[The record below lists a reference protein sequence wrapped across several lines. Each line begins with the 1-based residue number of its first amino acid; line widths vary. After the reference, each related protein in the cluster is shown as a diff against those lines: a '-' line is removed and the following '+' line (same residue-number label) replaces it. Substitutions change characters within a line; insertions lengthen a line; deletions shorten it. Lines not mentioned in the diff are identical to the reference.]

1 MKYKPSLL
9 LLYFLIKTMNAQEV
23 YCDSEQYCSNCTY
36 CGFNDDNYCSCNFYN
51 NYCLE
56 DDSTKKYFSEF
67 IKKYDGCISSNGDKE
82 YICGSS
88 SIILGSGESKTINFQ
103 STNSSNFLCYY
114 NVQKSENNDNRM
126 GYSVSINGNSYPEF
140 KLFLILYYSNKPT
153 KTVYLTESTVSKSTV
168 DIEEIGCQKISIYL
182 DVEDPKYL
190 NELSII
196 VTNKGDSSSSTT
208 PGTSTSTSKKS
219 SSGSKV
225 GLIVGIIVGALALII
240 GIVMA
245 VILTKKCKT
254 KENNS
259 TNNSTNNVISNNNKQ
274 YINIV
279 NSNKAKMD
287 NLFKTELLPYVYR
300 KNNVVND
307 NYNCTICME
316 DFIDNSSK
324 VITTKC
330 GHTFH
335 EQCFKKLINKNI
347 VCPKCPNC
355 NYLFL
360 GPESEII
367 MQNITMPST
376 YGYNNQTFNTTLGVT
391 Q

>member
-330 GHTFH
+330 RHTFH

-391 Q
+391 K

>member
-1 MKYKPSLL
+1 MKYKLFLL
-9 LLYFLIKTMNAQEV
+9 LLYFLIRTLNAEEV
-23 YCDSEQYCSNCTY
+23 YCDSEHYCSNCTY
-36 CGFNDDNYCSCNFYN
+36 CGINDDNYCSCNFYN
-51 NYCLE
+51 NYCLKN
-56 DDSTKKYFSEF
+56 DSTKNYFSEF
-67 IKKYDGCISSNGDKE
+67 LKRYDGCISSNGNKE
-82 YICGSS
+82 NICGSS
-88 SIILGSGESKTINFQ
+88 SIILDSGESKTINFK
-103 STNSSNFLCYY
+103 STNSYNFLCYY

-126 GYSVSINGNSYPEF
+126 GYSVRINGNSYPNF
-140 KLFLILYYSNKPT
+140 KLFLIIYYSNKPT
-153 KTVYLTESTVSKSTV
+153 KTVYLTESSVSKSAV
-168 DIEEIGCQKISIYL
+168 DIEEIGCQKMSIYL

-196 VTNKGDSSSSTT
+196 VTNKGDSSTNTT

-240 GIVMA
+240 GIIIA

-254 KENNS
+254 KENNN
-259 TNNSTNNVISNNNKQ
+259 TNNSANNMISNNNNQ
-274 YINIV
+274 YINAV

-287 NLFKTELLPYVYR
+287 NLFKTELLPNVYKR
-300 KNNVVND
+300 NNVIND

-316 DFIDNSSK
+316 DFIDNSSM

-335 EQCFKKLINKNI
+335 EQCFKKLINKNLI
-347 VCPKCPNC
+347 CPKCPNC